1 MSSVNW
7 NRHFKGIRFRL
18 TLVYA
23 TLFGLVLIVFA
34 YVISKQYLDSG
45 RADFDSNLIN
55 LAIDLSDHL
64 TVDKAGAGMTIE
76 VPRSEVEKVF
86 PFILKQTHYAIRDLA
101 GKVIMRAPDASSLRI
116 PYDPELPLKPDY
128 THRLLTFESDG
139 ANYRAVNM
147 RITNIQGKS
156 AILQVATSF
165 DSVIDR
171 EKNHLLVTVLMIPIL
186 ILASSFFSFVIT
198 GNALAPIRQLSNT
211 ANSIAAQN
219 LSLRLPLVDTGDE
232 VEELTKTLNNLLA
245 RLETA
250 FEAQENFVAN
260 ASHQLNT
267 PLAIIKGELDVLE
280 AKERSPEEIQR
291 FHRSL
296 REELQRLIE
305 LVKNMLLVS
314 RVSADVVPV
323 TFHPVRLDDL
333 LITTAAR
340 LQTKARE
347 KRMIVRFN
355 IDEALGPKELEVP
368 AERQLL
374 DALFENLLDNAIK
387 YSPEGS
393 TLEIAIKE
401 THGNTEVCIQDE
413 GPGLQGNTFNEIV
426 GARFRRGNGHVP
438 GSGIGLSIAAKIA
451 QVHNASILHENIA
464 PRGSL
469 FRVRFSSKGP

>member
-1 MSSVNW
+1 MSSTSW
-7 NRHFKGIRFRL
+7 NKHLKGIRFRL

-23 TLFGLVLIVFA
+23 TLFGLVLVVFS
-34 YVISKQYLDSG
+34 YVITKEYFDSG

-86 PFILKQTHYAIRDLA
+86 PFILKQTRYAIRDIS
-101 GKVIMRAPDASSLRI
+101 GKVIMRAPGAPLLMI
-116 PYDPELPLKPDY
+116 PYDPELPLKQDY

-139 ANYRAVNM
+139 VNYRGVNM
-147 RITNIQGKS
+147 KITNIQGKA

-165 DSVIDR
+165 DSVLDR
-171 EKNHLLVTVLMIPIL
+171 EKNHLLVTVFMIPIM
-186 ILASSFFSFVIT
+186 ILGSSFISFMIT

-219 LSLRLPLVDTGDE
+219 LSLRLPMVDTGDE
-232 VEELTKTLNNLLA
+232 VEELTNTLNSLLA

-280 AKERSPEEIQR
+280 AKERSPQEIKR
-291 FHRSL
+291 FHLSL

-323 TFHPVRLDDL
+323 IFHPVRLDDL
-333 LITTAAR
+333 LLTTSAR
-340 LQTKARE
+340 LQAKARE
-347 KRMIVRFN
+347 KRTTIRFN
-355 IDEALGPKELEVP
+355 IDEALGPGELEVP

-374 DALFENLLDNAIK
+374 DAVFENLLDNAIK
-387 YSPEGS
+387 YSPDES
-393 TLEIAIKE
+393 IVEIAIKRAQ
-401 THGNTEVCIQDE
+401 GQTEVCIKDE
-413 GPGLQGNTFNEIV
+413 GPGLPGDTFIEIV
-426 GARFRRGNGHVP
+426 GTRFRRGTGQIP

-451 QVHNASILHENIA
+451 QIHNATIRHENLQ

-469 FRVRFSSKGP
+469 FRVKFPANGS